1 MIDFEK
7 VNVYLNKVRKF
18 SKGGIVKKD
27 EPIKQTQA
35 ERAYNFINP
44 ADGFNLFSTLRY
56 STFPIYSWLG
66 STIPL
71 RPENDMATPVEEA
84 YWKHYLNLGRNKTL
98 VPDTKSKINWDKE
111 NGSNSEYVGVPQP
124 VARRVQA
131 LADTLNMGRIVRN
144 YQTYKEK
151 YPELPEEDTMNDM
164 YKFGKELLDSG
175 KAQQAKEHM
184 SIKEVKRNP
193 NYIQDRASGLEI
205 LGKFGMKWDKNTNTI
220 KLYDTYDFPSRYT
233 GKYSIPEREKTL
245 RIREDIKFD
254 PKQGSF
260 LLRDNMKNYYTN
272 EDKYYQ

>member
-1 MIDFEK
+1 MMIDFEK
-7 VNVYLNKVRKF
+7 VNAYLNKVRKF

-35 ERAYNFINP
+35 ERAYNFTNP
-44 ADGFNLFSTLRY
+44 ADGFIMAPYYSTL
-56 STFPIYSWLG
+56 PIYSLLG
-66 STIPL
+66 TTIPP
-71 RPENDMATPVEEA
+71 RSKNNMATPVEEA
-84 YWKHYLNLGRNKTL
+84 YWKHYLNLGRDKIL
-98 VPDTKSKINWDKE
+98 VPDTKSRINWDKE
-111 NGSNSEYVGVPQP
+111 NGVNSEYVGVPQP

-131 LADTLNMGRIVRN
+131 LADTLNMGKIVRN

-175 KAQQAKEHM
+175 KALQANEDM
-184 SIKEVKRNP
+184 TIKDINRNV
-193 NYIQDRASGLEI
+193 NVQRRATGLEI

>member
-1 MIDFEK
+1 MMIDFEK
-7 VNVYLNKVRKF
+7 VNAYLNKVRKF

-35 ERAYNFINP
+35 ERAYNFTNP
-44 ADGFNLFSTLRY
+44 ADGFIMAPYYSTL
-56 STFPIYSWLG
+56 PIYSLLG
-66 STIPL
+66 TTIPP
-71 RPENDMATPVEEA
+71 RSKNNMATPVEEA
-84 YWKHYLNLGRNKTL
+84 YWKHYLNLGRDKTL
-98 VPDTKSKINWDKE
+98 VPDTKSRINWDKE

-131 LADTLNMGRIVRN
+131 LADTLNMGKIVRN

-175 KAQQAKEHM
+175 KALQANEDM
-184 SIKEVKRNP
+184 TIKDINRNV
-193 NYIQDRASGLEI
+193 NVQRRATGLEI

>member
-7 VNVYLNKVRKF
+7 VNAYLNKVRKF

-35 ERAYNFINP
+35 ERAYNFTNP
-44 ADGFNLFSTLRY
+44 ADGFIMAPYYSTL
-56 STFPIYSWLG
+56 PIYSLLG
-66 STIPL
+66 TTIPP
-71 RPENDMATPVEEA
+71 RSKNNMATPVEEA
-84 YWKHYLNLGRNKTL
+84 YWKHYLNLGRDKIL
-98 VPDTKSKINWDKE
+98 VPDTKSRINWDKE
-111 NGSNSEYVGVPQP
+111 NGVNSEYVGVPQP

-131 LADTLNMGRIVRN
+131 LADTLNMGKIVRN

-175 KAQQAKEHM
+175 KALQANEDM
-184 SIKEVKRNP
+184 TIKDINRNV
-193 NYIQDRASGLEI
+193 NVQRRATGLEI